1 MRGRARTRGRNCS
14 PSRAHPRRRLSW
26 HRRFFMRASGRTM
39 LVVCG
44 CSFPVVGGNFWART
58 QKSGGQG
65 KAGTV
70 PSSCVSLR
78 TLLKVFHAH
87 RARAIRAWNLC
98 IISSVLA
105 SGSHCSGRLG
115 IAEEYG
121 NLILREMTFLRW
133 CNAWFSVDI
142 CSASVLWWLW
152 KNLHSFYVMADS
164 FPDALLLHSA

>member
-1 MRGRARTRGRNCS
+1 M
-14 PSRAHPRRRLSW
+14 
-26 HRRFFMRASGRTM
+26 
-39 LVVCG
+39 
-44 CSFPVVGGNFWART
+44 
-58 QKSGGQG
+58 
-65 KAGTV
+65 AGTGS
-70 PSSCVSLR
+70 SSCVSLR
-78 TLLKVFHAH
+78 TLLKVFPVL
-87 RARAIRAWNLC
+87 RARAVRTWNLC

-121 NLILREMTFLRW
+121 NLILREMTFLRG

-164 FPDALLLHSA
+164 FPDAVASPFGLNGEVCPADASVAVCSARFTVGNTGLLFYEFQLVELRDEG